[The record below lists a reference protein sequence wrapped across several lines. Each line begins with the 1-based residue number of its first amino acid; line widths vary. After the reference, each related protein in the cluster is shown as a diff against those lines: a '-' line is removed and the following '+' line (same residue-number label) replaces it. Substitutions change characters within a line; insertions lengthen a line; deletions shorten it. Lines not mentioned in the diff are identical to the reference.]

1 MINNPVLQFLFDFV
15 LLYLLVLIVY
25 LVFVNKRRKDYTK
38 LKDGS
43 YVKSFI
49 ARYNLDMKK
58 TDYNEVLKI
67 FAYVNSFILAF
78 TSALVLCIDKFV
90 WKIVISFIVVFVLV
104 YALYEIAGRYLKN
117 KEDKK

>member
-1 MINNPVLQFLFDFV
+1 MNNPVLQFLFDFV

-25 LVFVNKRRKDYTK
+25 LVFVNKRRSDYSK

-43 YVKSFI
+43 YVKAFI

-58 TDYNEVLKI
+58 TNYKEVLKI
-67 FAYVNSFILAF
+67 FAFINAFILSF
-78 TSALVLCIDKFV
+78 TSALVLNIDKFV
-90 WKIVISFIVVFVLV
+90 WKVVISFIVVFVLV

-117 KEDKK
+117 KGYKK